1 MTAKIN
7 KLQGIAT
14 FTRVAEEGGFTAA
27 AARLDTSVSNVTKI
41 ISRLEDDLGAR
52 LFNRTTRSMALT
64 ECGELYYQRCIRIM
78 ADLED
83 AETMIRDATS
93 TVEGRV
99 RIAMPYPF
107 GRDVLIPALPEFYRL
122 YPSIA
127 LKMTFRGGD
136 VDIVKEGFDLAV
148 RVGELPDSGLIRR
161 VLFKTP
167 MVTVAA
173 PSYLQKYGTPLTPT
187 DLYGHNCIIGLRVG
201 AEWRYRHNGELITVI
216 IRGNLQLDNSEGLRE
231 ATIAGLGIS
240 HSSSWLFRKQIESG
254 SLVTILNNYDQ
265 EGLPLAL
272 LYSAKRHIPA
282 KVKTVIDFLTELTR
296 ESSLPVMGEA
306 RPAAQKETAIRSSS
320 DMRVG
325 LQPENGVADGLS
337 ARGSKAGVQTGHQLR
352 QMSIAAAK
360 NSQPN

>member
-27 AARLDTSVSNVTKI
+27 AARLDTSVSNVTKT

-107 GRDVLIPALPEFYRL
+107 ARDVLIPALPEFYRL

-173 PSYLQKYGTPLTPT
+173 PSYLQKY
-187 DLYGHNCIIGLRVG
+187 
-201 AEWRYRHNGELITVI
+201 
-216 IRGNLQLDNSEGLRE
+216 QLDNSEGLRE
-231 ATIAGLGIS
+231 ATIAGLGVS